1 MELNLLIVDDE
12 RIIRE
17 GLASMDWAA
26 VGIAHVYTARDGEEA
41 LERMQKTAIHI
52 VITDVKMQNIDGV
65 ELGKRIA
72 ATYRG
77 CKVIVLSGYD
87 DFQFARSAVKF
98 GALDYL
104 LKPVDDEELLDA
116 VKKAVALC
124 RQETSRDALERK
136 RSRVEELKLDLDE
149 PNRALL
155 DNFDGLLLH
164 NDLFADDPK
173 IPKVGTAALS
183 PQILTALN
191 YINLH
196 YAEDLTAEILADLVL
211 RSKNYFCVQFKKE
224 MRLNLIDYVN
234 QVRIQNA
241 KHLLRETGYMSCE
254 ISDMVGYSDY
264 RYFCTVFKKYTGM
277 TPSGYRERRSGQS

>member
-1 MELNLLIVDDE
+1 MLIVDDE

-17 GLASMDWAA
+17 GLASMDWASA
-26 VGIAHVYTARDGEEA
+26 GIANVYTARDGEEA
-41 LERMQKTAIHI
+41 LLQMQKRPIQI
-52 VITDVKMQNIDGV
+52 VVTDVKMKKIDGV

-72 ATYRG
+72 ATYRN

-87 DFQFARSAVKF
+87 DFQFARSALKF

-104 LKPVDDEELLDA
+104 LKPVDDAELMEA

-124 RQETSRDALERK
+124 QQESSRDTLERK
-136 RSRVEELKLDLDE
+136 RTRVADLNLPLDE
-149 PNRALL
+149 SNHTLL
-155 DNFDGLLLH
+155 NNFDGLLRH
-164 NDLFADDPK
+164 NDLFADNPK
-173 IPKVGTAALS
+173 IPKVGIATFS
-183 PQILTALN
+183 PQILTAIN

-196 YAEDLTAEILADLVL
+196 YVENITAEAIADLVL

-224 MRLNLIDYVN
+224 MRINLIDYIN

-241 KHLLRETGYMSCE
+241 KCLLRETGYMSCE

-264 RYFCTVFKKYTGM
+264 RYFCTVFKKYTGQ
-277 TPSGYRERRSGQS
+277 TPSCYRNQTGHQNGSIT